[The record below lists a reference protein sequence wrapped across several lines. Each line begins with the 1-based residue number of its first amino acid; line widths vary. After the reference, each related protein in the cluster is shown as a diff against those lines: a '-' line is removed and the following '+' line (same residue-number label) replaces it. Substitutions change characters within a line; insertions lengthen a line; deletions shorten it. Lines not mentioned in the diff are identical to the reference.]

1 MRCRMCQ
8 RDMEEKSI
16 TVDLRMGDKLFVVE
30 EVPAK
35 VCNHCGEKVFTLAI
49 ARKLQNLVKRRRKA
63 PRTVRV
69 PVYSLK
75 RKTASSY

>member
-8 RDMEEKSI
+8 REMEEKSI
-16 TVDLRMGDKLFVVE
+16 TVDLRIGDKLFVVE

-35 VCNHCGEKVFTLAI
+35 VCNQCGEKVFTPAVT
-49 ARKLQNLVKRRRKA
+49 RKLQNLIKRRRKA

-69 PVYSLK
+69 PVFSLK
-75 RKTASSY
+75 RSAA

>member
-1 MRCRMCQ
+1 MRCRMCHS
-8 RDMEEKSI
+8 DMEEKSI
-16 TVDLRMGDKLFVVE
+16 TVDLRIGDKLFVVE

-35 VCNHCGEKVFTLAI
+35 VCNHCGEKVFTPAT

-69 PVYSLK
+69 PVFSLK
-75 RKTASSY
+75 QSAA

>member
-8 RDMEEKSI
+8 REMEDKSI
-16 TVDLRMGDKLFVVE
+16 TVDLRIGDKLFVVE

-35 VCNHCGEKVFTLAI
+35 VCNQCGEKVFTPAVT
-49 ARKLQNLVKRRRKA
+49 RKLQNLIKRRRKA

-69 PVYSLK
+69 PVFSLK
-75 RKTASSY
+75 RSAA